1 MISWRNGETMACDYL
16 REQGYTILARNYRCK
31 RGEIDIIAVQ
41 NSLLVCAEVKTWS
54 RVEMDGIEYSIDY
67 KKQRASLAACKIF
80 LLKNPEHAESM
91 VRFDVIFIDADSGV
105 LRHIEDAFTESG
117 VI

>member
-1 MISWRNGETMACDYL
+1 MISWQEGEKRAAKFFEENGF
-16 REQGYTILARNYRCK
+16 RVVARNFRSR

-41 NSLLVCAEVKTWS
+41 DELLVCAEVKTWS
-54 RVEMDGIEYSIDY
+54 RVKMDGIEHSIDY
-67 KKQRASLAACKIF
+67 KKQKASLTACKYF
-80 LLKNPEHAESM
+80 LVKNPEYAESV
-91 VRFDVIFIDADSGV
+91 VRFDVVFVDAENGD

>member
-1 MISWRNGETMACDYL
+1 MISWQEGEKRAA
-16 REQGYTILARNYRCK
+16 RFFEEKGFRVVARNFRSR

-41 NSLLVCAEVKTWS
+41 DELLVCAEVKTWS
-54 RVEMDGIEYSIDY
+54 RVKMDGIEHSIDY
-67 KKQRASLAACKIF
+67 KKQKASLTACKFF
-80 LLKNPEHAESM
+80 LVKNPEYAESV
-91 VRFDVIFIDADSGV
+91 VRFDVVFVDAENGD